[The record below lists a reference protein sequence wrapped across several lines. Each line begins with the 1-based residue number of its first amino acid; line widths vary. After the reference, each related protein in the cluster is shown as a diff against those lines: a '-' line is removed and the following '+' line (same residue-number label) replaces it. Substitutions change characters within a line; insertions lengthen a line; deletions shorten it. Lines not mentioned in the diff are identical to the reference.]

1 MNYWN
6 TSDIQFLK
14 TNAGKMTASQ
24 IAKQLKKPV
33 YAVYWHARQLHLNI
47 STRWTPEAVGFL
59 KANAKEMTVRQLA
72 LALKKP
78 ERGVRRK
85 LESLK
90 IKPVHG
96 GRKRWS
102 DEEKEFLRE
111 NPCLPLRQK
120 ADLLNRSKE
129 AIMKKQREVRNR
141 CLVNEDPQNRK
152 HDYPEQEKK

>member
-6 TSDIQFLK
+6 SGDIQFLK
-14 TNAGKMTASQ
+14 ANAGKMTASQ
-24 IAKQLKKPV
+24 IAQKIEKPI

-47 STRWTPEAVGFL
+47 STRWTPEDIDFL
-59 KANAKEMTVRQLA
+59 KANAKGMTVRELA
-72 LALKKP
+72 QALKRP

-102 DEEKEFLRE
+102 DREKAFLRD
-111 NPCLPLRQK
+111 NPCLSLREK

-129 AIMKKQREVRNR
+129 AIMKKQREIRGCPWTR
-141 CLVNEDPQNRK
+141 
-152 HDYPEQEKK
+152 QENAPSAHS